1 MYGAIFMT
9 LLQLLPTTASRVPGL
24 GIKACNLRPGSFRI
38 RGSGGQ
44 GSLKRNHQPRSRKL
58 ASLPSVPV
66 PRCCWLDGVR
76 TVKCGP
82 RKMAKNFYYLLF
94 NKRHSLASERKS
106 FEREREEK
114 KKLKKDEES
123 CTVLFFE
130 DLDERG

>member
-1 MYGAIFMT
+1 
-9 LLQLLPTTASRVPGL
+9 
-24 GIKACNLRPGSFRI
+24 
-38 RGSGGQ
+38 
-44 GSLKRNHQPRSRKL
+44 
-58 ASLPSVPV
+58 
-66 PRCCWLDGVR
+66 
-76 TVKCGP
+76 
-82 RKMAKNFYYLLF
+82 MAKNFYYLLF

>member
-1 MYGAIFMT
+1 MQSSPGE
-9 LLQLLPTTASRVPGL
+9 LQDKRVRR
-24 GIKACNLRPGSFRI
+24 A
-38 RGSGGQ
+38 GQ
-44 GSLKRNHQPRSRKL
+44 PETKPSAKISKTSLV
-58 ASLPSVPV
+58 PSVPV